1 MVSIERS
8 GRRFRSIVIALFSL
22 YHIFLDSAA
31 VVMRSIKEM
40 ALSVLSKV
48 CEAVIEPRI
57 DRASAKRFQER
68 RRVSME
74 WRNTRRANWNA
85 SLPPIR
91 SDTMEVSA
99 LSAATDGFS
108 TQPQCSFFTKL
119 PPELRTM
126 IYPYALGN
134 EELEVDL
141 IPEEKELWIYHDQT
155 VSSFDLKCA
164 KFQQLMAFPGS
175 CKIAYVSSPT

>member
-1 MVSIERS
+1 MISIERS
-8 GRRFRSIVIALFSL
+8 GRRFHSIVIALFSL
-22 YHIFLDSAA
+22 YHIFLDSVA

-40 ALSVLSKV
+40 AWSVLSKV
-48 CEAVIEPRI
+48 VEAVIEPRLH
-57 DRASAKRFQER
+57 RANAKRFQER

-91 SDTMEVSA
+91 SDTMDVPA

-108 TQPQCSFFTKL
+108 TQSQCLFFAKL

-134 EELEVDL
+134 EELDVELVPQE
-141 IPEEKELWIYHDQT
+141 IELWRFHDSP
-155 VSSFDLKCA
+155 VPSFDLRCA
-164 KFQQLMAFPGS
+164 RFQQLMAFPRS
-175 CKIAYVSSPT
+175 CKMAYVFPPT

>member
-1 MVSIERS
+1 MISIERS
-8 GRRFRSIVIALFSL
+8 GRRFHTIVIALFSL
-22 YHIFLDSAA
+22 YHIFIDSVA

-40 ALSVLSKV
+40 AWSVLSKF
-48 CEAVIEPRI
+48 CEAVIEPRLH
-57 DRASAKRFQER
+57 RTSAKRFQER

-74 WRNTRRANWNA
+74 WRNTRRTNWKA
-85 SLPPIR
+85 SLPPIH
-91 SDTMEVSA
+91 SDTMEMSA

-134 EELEVDL
+134 EELEVEL
-141 IPEEKELWIYHDQT
+141 VPEEIELWRYHDSP
-155 VSSFDLKCA
+155 VPSFDLRCA
-164 KFQQLMAFPGS
+164 KFQQLMAFPRS